1 MPSQGNNIT
10 TELGMGKGFFAKQIR
25 EMVLFGCLKVCARER
40 ERVCV
45 CVCVCVNAIL
55 ACSLEAKES

>member
-40 ERVCV
+40 ERVG
-45 CVCVCVNAIL
+45 VCVNAIL